1 MNSIWFVVI
10 VLVGIAA
17 YIATVYAIMSAIF
30 RLKAWLTERKN
41 NQLKKGDSNAKN
53 HV

>member
-10 VLVGIAA
+10 GLVGIAS
-17 YIATVYAIMSAIF
+17 YTATVYAIVSLIL

-41 NQLKKGDSNAKN
+41 NQLKKGDINAKN

>member
-1 MNSIWFVVI
+1 MNQIWFIVI
-10 VLVGIAA
+10 GLVGIAA
-17 YIATVYAIMSAIF
+17 YTATVYAIVSAIL

-41 NQLKKGDSNAKN
+41 NQLKKGYSNAKN

>member
-1 MNSIWFVVI
+1 MNPIWFVVI
-10 VLVGIAA
+10 GLAGIAA
-17 YIATVYAIMSAIF
+17 YTATVHAIVSAIF